1 MQEDTSFKIF
11 YDAHDNELAQHKI
24 DAKTLSISIGAMAE
38 LISAADKRLHD
49 GQETVKLM
57 VTNPAEAG
65 SLGIAYTIMEL
76 VPSAINVAKVIG
88 LTGMAGAVIGAP
100 ALALVRQLGTKKV
113 IAITKRVGT
122 NESVLE
128 LDGEEI
134 VCNDAV
140 AKLVTDPVI
149 RDALVNVVRAPL
161 DGKEAPVFKIVDSS
175 GEEILRL
182 EGEQTEEI
190 KPLPRGTLLEKE
202 ISTEEVNVRFVQVN
216 FDGTSGWRMVHVD
229 EESSVHVE
237 DQVFISQ
244 VQTGQISFTK
254 EDLFVVDLETT
265 KTYTAR
271 NVTKRYAIKKVK
283 NKRPAERN

>member
-1 MQEDTSFKIF
+1 M
-11 YDAHDNELAQHKI
+11 
-24 DAKTLSISIGAMAE
+24 
-38 LISAADKRLHD
+38 
-49 GQETVKLM
+49 
-57 VTNPAEAG
+57 
-65 SLGIAYTIMEL
+65 
-76 VPSAINVAKVIG
+76 
-88 LTGMAGAVIGAP
+88 
-100 ALALVRQLGTKKV
+100 
-113 IAITKRVGT
+113 
-122 NESVLE
+122 
-128 LDGEEI
+128 
-134 VCNDAV
+134 
-140 AKLVTDPVI
+140 
-149 RDALVNVVRAPL
+149 
-161 DGKEAPVFKIVDSS
+161 
-175 GEEILRL
+175 RL

-229 EESSVHVE
+229 EESAVHVE

>member
-1 MQEDTSFKIF
+1 MAEVTSFKVF
-11 YDAHDNELAQHKI
+11 YDAQDNELAQHKI
-24 DAKTLSISIGAMAE
+24 DAKTLSISIGAMAD
-38 LISAADKRLHD
+38 LISAADKRLNE

-65 SLGIAYTIMEL
+65 SLGIAYSLVEL
-76 VPSAINVAKVIG
+76 IPDAINVAKVIG
-88 LTGMAGAVIGAP
+88 LTGMAGAVFGAP
-100 ALALVRQLGTKKV
+100 ALSLVRQLGSKKV
-113 IAITKRVGT
+113 ISVTKRVGT
-122 NESVLE
+122 DQSVLE

-149 RDALVNVVRAPL
+149 RDALVSVVRAPL
-161 DGKEAPVFKIVDSS
+161 DGKDEPVFKIVDNE
-175 GEEILRL
+175 GEELLRL

-216 FDGTSGWRMVHVD
+216 FDGTSGWRMVHID
-229 EESSVHVE
+229 EESAVHVE
-237 DQVFISQ
+237 DQVFINQ

-283 NKRPAERN
+283 NKRPAERD